1 MNLSNSSASSKQG
14 LKVIFAGTPEFAAQ
28 HLQALIDSHHSV
40 CAVYTQPDRKAGR
53 GRKLHPSPVKALA
66 QTQDIPVFQPLSLK
80 SEDAQQEMAAFNADI
95 MVVVAYGIILPR
107 AILDLPRLGCI
118 NVHASLLP
126 RWRGAAPIQ
135 RAILAGD
142 TKSGVCFMQMDEGL
156 DTGAVLAVSTCPVS
170 NRDTAHSLHN
180 TLADLG
186 SAQLASTLDKLA
198 QNKLTAQV
206 QGNAQAC
213 YAAKLSKAEAQLD
226 WHQSAASLARQVR
239 AFNPWP
245 VAFTRLDED
254 VVRIWQ
260 ARPVTLSEAEKRSS
274 ISGCILSADKK
285 GILVACAEGGLCL
298 ETLQLPGGKAL
309 SAEQLLASRKER
321 FKPGTQFQ
329 LNAEINNN
337 TPV

>member
-1 MNLSNSSASSKQG
+1 MNPSSSSALVKQG

-28 HLQALIDSHHSV
+28 HLQALIDSHHCV

-66 QTQDIPVFQPLSLK
+66 QTQGIPVLQPLSLK
-80 SEDAQQEMAAFNADI
+80 SEEAQQEMAAFNADI
-95 MVVVAYGIILPR
+95 MVVVAYGIILPLS
-107 AILDLPRLGCI
+107 ILSTPRLGCV

-142 TKSGVCFMQMDEGL
+142 TQSGVCLMQMDKGL
-156 DTGAVLAVSTCPVS
+156 DTGAVLAVSSCPVS
-170 NRDTAHSLHN
+170 NKDTGQSLHD
-180 TLADLG
+180 TLANLG
-186 SAQLASTLDKLA
+186 SAQLASSLDQLA
-198 QNKLTAQV
+198 ENKLRPQAQDDS
-206 QGNAQAC
+206 QAC

-226 WHQSAASLARQVR
+226 WQQSAEALARQVR

-245 VAFTRLDED
+245 VAFTRLDEE

-260 ARPVTLSEAEKRSS
+260 ATPMQIDTPENCPA
-274 ISGCILSADKK
+274 GAILSADKE
-285 GILVACAEGGLCL
+285 GILVACSEGALRL

-309 SAEQLLASRKER
+309 NAEQLLASRKER

-329 LNAEINNN
+329 LNAENA
-337 TPV
+337 